1 MFILEVKN
9 LEASYGKLK
18 VLYRVNLKV
27 KKGEIVLLVGPNGSG
42 KSTVLKCIAGLIK
55 KDAGRIIFKGKNF
68 AFVPQGRKV
77 FDSMTVH
84 ENLEIG
90 AYKTKCPDF
99 EKVYKLFPILKHKK
113 NQRANLLSGGQ
124 QQMLSIGRG
133 LMTNPDLL
141 ILDEPSL
148 GLDPKAQKIIFQKIQ
163 EINKNNT
170 AILLVEQNIKQALKL
185 ADKVYALENGRN
197 IKYDA

>member
-1 MFILEVKN
+1 MFILKVKN

-18 VLYRVNLKV
+18 VLHKVNLKV
-27 KKGEIVLLVGPNGSG
+27 EKSSVVLLVGKNGSG
-42 KSTVLKCIAGLIK
+42 KSTVLKCIASLIK
-55 KDAGRIIFKGKNF
+55 KDAGAIDFFGQSM

-77 FDSMTVH
+77 FSSMTVH

-90 AYKTKCPDF
+90 AYKICNPDF
-99 EKVYKLFPILKHKK
+99 EKVYKLFPILKRKK

-133 LMTNPDLL
+133 LMMNPDLL

-148 GLDPKAQKIIFQKIQ
+148 GLDPKAQKIIFKKIC
-163 EINKNNT
+163 EINKT
-170 AILLVEQNIKQALKL
+170 GTTILLVEQNIKQALKI
-185 ADKVYALENGRN
+185 AHKTYALENGRN
-197 IKYDA
+197 IKYHT